1 VRIKSALLPKSKLK
15 SNINALKI
23 KEKIVTIMAVL
34 KDLLLIDIEDKIL
47 LLEKIWLKVK
57 MTKSTI
63 IKLVRVFRFMSL

>member
-1 VRIKSALLPKSKLK
+1 VRIESALLPKSKLK

-34 KDLLLIDIEDKIL
+34 KDLLFIDIEDKIL

-57 MTKSTI
+57 MTNSTI